1 MSFRI
6 AIMGTRGIPNHY
18 GGFEQL
24 AEYLAPGLVQ
34 AGYDV
39 TVYNSHNHPCQEKE
53 WKGVK
58 IRHCYDPE
66 YMLGSAGQFIYD
78 LNCLVDARK
87 QRFDVLLQLGYTS
100 STIWGPLFPSKSTII
115 YNLDGLEWQRSK
127 YSPRIRKFLLYAE
140 KLAVKYSHFFI
151 ADNPVIQNYFKEKYH
166 VHAEYIAYGAEL
178 FGTADPGVLAP
189 YRVRPENYLLLMA
202 RMEPEN
208 NIETILDGYS
218 KSKTSMPLLVVGD
231 TVNKFG
237 RYLRS
242 KFSEDGRIIFAEGI
256 YDNWKTHCLRSFC
269 HLYFHGHSSG
279 GTNPS
284 LLEAMASEALIA
296 AHENP
301 FNRQVLEGN
310 ALYFRNAGDVTRVA
324 DGLPEGLSAADM
336 KKQNRERIM
345 KDFNWPDIIS
355 RYEQFIVQCLTAKG
369 GSTEGQTLEAC
380 GKRATF
386 QAALFPHN
394 NCPE

>member
-34 AGYDV
+34 AGYEV
-39 TVYNSHNHPCQEKE
+39 TVYNSHNHPCREKE

-78 LNCLVDARK
+78 LNCLIDARR
-87 QRFDVLLQLGYTS
+87 QHFDVILQLGYTS
-100 STIWGPLFPSKSTII
+100 SAIWGWLFPSGSTVI
-115 YNLDGLEWQRSK
+115 YNLDGMEWQRSK
-127 YSPRIRKFLLYAE
+127 YSPRVRKFLLYAE

-151 ADNPVIQNYFKEKYH
+151 ADNPVIQNYFRAKYH
-166 VHAEYIAYGAEL
+166 IHAEYIAYGAEL
-178 FGTADPGVLAP
+178 FGTADPGVPAA
-189 YRVRPENYLLLMA
+189 YKVRPGNYLLLMA

-218 KSKTSMPLLVVGD
+218 KSGTAMPMLVVGD
-231 TVNKFG
+231 TVNRFG
-237 RYLRS
+237 KALRD
-242 KFSEDGRIIFAEGI
+242 KFSGDRRIIFTEGI
-256 YDNWKTHCLRSFC
+256 YDSWKTHCLRSFC

-284 LLEAMASEALIA
+284 LLEAMASEALII
-296 AHENP
+296 AHDNP

-310 ALYFRNAGDVTRVA
+310 ALYFTDAEDITCLA
-324 DGLPEGLSAADM
+324 DGLPVGLSVADM
-336 KKQNRERIM
+336 KRQNRERIM
-345 KDFNWPDIIS
+345 KDFNWPDVIS
-355 RYEQFIVQCLTAKG
+355 HYEQFILQSLLARNERNILYRRYTRG
-369 GSTEGQTLEAC
+369 
-380 GKRATF
+380 
-386 QAALFPHN
+386 
-394 NCPE
+394 

>member
-34 AGYDV
+34 AGYEV
-39 TVYNSHNHPCQEKE
+39 TVYNSHNHPYREKE

-66 YMLGSAGQFIYD
+66 YLLGSAGQFIYD

-87 QRFDVLLQLGYTS
+87 QHFDVILQLGYTS
-100 STIWGPLFPSKSTII
+100 STVWGFLFPSGTTII
-115 YNLDGLEWQRSK
+115 YHLDGLEWQRTK

-151 ADNPVIQNYFKEKYH
+151 ADHPVIQNYFREKYH
-166 VHAEYIAYGAEL
+166 IHAEYIAYGAEL
-178 FGTADPGVLAP
+178 FGTADPGVLRP
-189 YRVRPENYLLLMA
+189 YGMPPGNYLLLMA

-208 NIETILDGYS
+208 NVEIILDGYA
-218 KSKTSMPLLVVGD
+218 KSSTTMPLLMVGD

-237 RYLRS
+237 KYLRD
-242 KFSEDGRIIFAEGI
+242 KFSEDSRIIFTGGI

-284 LLEAMASEALIA
+284 LLEAMASEALIV

-310 ALYFRNAGDVTRVA
+310 ALYFTNAEDVTRVA
-324 DGLPEGLSAADM
+324 DGLPVGLPVADM
-336 KKQNRERIM
+336 KRENRVRVM
-345 KDFNWPDIIS
+345 KDFNWPDVIA
-355 RYEQFIVQCLTAKG
+355 RYEQFIIQSLTATG
-369 GSTEGQTLEAC
+369 GSTEGQ
-380 GKRATF
+380 KRFARNERNILYRRYTRG
-386 QAALFPHN
+386 
-394 NCPE
+394 